1 MNLKNN
7 YCFKK
12 RLKRANKK
20 CKNFNTYNVAFFKK
34 IKKNTWRYHY
44 RQNFL
49 SFWAI
54 FCPST
59 LLITWKI
66 KNLKKWK
73 KHLEISCYTCV
84 PQTIIISCMVPEIWS
99 SIDRLFF
106 YHFGPFF
113 PFYPHNNLENQNF
126 EKMNNL
132 PRDNNH
138 YTHMYHKWR
147 SHDVWVLRYGVVKTW
162 FFLILD

>member
-106 YHFGPFF
+106 IILDHFF
-113 PFYPHNNLENQNF
+113 PFTPITTWKTKILKKWITYLEILIIIHICTTN
-126 EKMNNL
+126 E
-132 PRDNNH
+132 D
-138 YTHMYHKWR
+138 HMMYESW
-147 SHDVWVLRYGVVKTW
+147 DME
-162 FFLILD
+162 